1 MKTVTIVTCDRTPSY
16 LADTVQSIPAE
27 YNIQYVAQGQIEIPR
42 EGQVITT
49 TRPYG
54 EDATR
59 HRDAQYNYA
68 VALANTVDGIIIE
81 DDVIFSDHFDLH
93 LKQVL
98 AAIPT
103 QRYAVALYSCY
114 DWVRTFDFGGVLVN
128 YPVDLFYAFQ
138 GMLYDIETAR
148 EFGQYVFENIGK
160 EPHDMA
166 LKTFIK
172 TVNTS
177 IGLYATKHSL
187 IQHIGDVSTGLGPKH
202 QCYNFID
209 SKWK

>member
-16 LADTVQSIPAE
+16 LVDTVQAIPAE

-42 EGQVITT
+42 EGEVITT
-49 TRPYG
+49 TRPYA
-54 EDATR
+54 EDVTR
-59 HRDAQYNYA
+59 HRDAQHNYA

-81 DDVIFSDHFDLH
+81 DDVIFSNHFDYY

-98 AAIPT
+98 GVVPT
-103 QRYAVALYSCY
+103 ERYAIALYSCY
-114 DWVRTFDFGGVLVN
+114 DWSKAFDFGGILVN

-148 EFGQYVFENIGK
+148 EFGQYIVENIGK
-160 EPHDMA
+160 EPHDIA
-166 LKTFIK
+166 LKTFIQ

-177 IGLYATKHSL
+177 VGLYATKYSL
-187 IQHIGDVSTGLGPKH
+187 IQHIGDVSTGLGHRH
-202 QCYNFID
+202 QCFNFID
-209 SKWK
+209 DKWK